1 MEITSTT
8 LDDQIKRTFDMLVER
23 ISNIEERVE
32 RISILEEHVERQHR
46 AAVFAECCKYGY
58 LNNET
63 LGFPFSTFSIERSP
77 QYSPPNSPRCKPSC
91 KAMTIHITTSPC
103 DCRKNLPWV
112 VHEVAGVEMADLF
125 NSLDTPHPHPYQIGW
140 MESRF
145 RCAENEAYQRFVD
158 STFASSPFK
167 CTLLTADDDSMLFA
181 LGTQTPGR
189 LDKFLEQIPTLVQA
203 MHHVGV
209 NCIEKVTIRET
220 LWDRVEMTQTLQYAA
235 NLPTGPLKDRWVLTR
250 KREFT
255 ELMWDMFT
263 DDCSFGEIE
272 EVRRFSGNS
281 KQQFQSENLDN
292 I

>member
-1 MEITSTT
+1 MAETTSTT

-32 RISILEEHVERQHR
+32 RISNLEEHVERQHR

-63 LGFPFSTFSIERSP
+63 LGFPFSIERSP
-77 QYSPPNSPRCKPSC
+77 QFKPPIYPRCKPSC
-91 KAMTIHITTSPC
+91 KVMTIHITTSPC
-103 DCRKNLPWV
+103 DCREKLPCV
-112 VHEVAGVEMADLF
+112 VYEVGGVETAELF
-125 NSLDTPHPHPYQIGW
+125 NSLDNPHPHPYQVGW

-145 RCAENEAYQRFVD
+145 RCAENQAYQLRLD
-158 STFASSPFK
+158 SMFASFE
-167 CTLLTADDDSMLFA
+167 CTLLAADDDSMLFA
-181 LGTQTPGR
+181 LETPRHVR
-189 LDKFLEQIPTLVQA
+189 LYKFLEEIPKLVQA

-220 LWDRVEMTQTLQYAA
+220 FQRWVGMTKTLQYAA
-235 NLPTGPLKDRWVLTR
+235 NLPTGPSKDSWCLIR

-255 ELMWDMFT
+255 ERMWDLFT

-272 EVRRFSGNS
+272 EVRSFSGNS
-281 KQQFQSENLDN
+281 KQHSSLKFFSIIPNF
-292 I
+292 